1 MGIESGAGCHVM
13 DNDWGFVGVEP
24 WGKDGVERLLKAAA
38 VGLRG
43 GA

>member
-1 MGIESGAGCHVM
+1 MGIESGAGFHVM
-13 DNDWGFVGVEP
+13 DNDRGFVVVEP
-24 WGKDGVERLLKAAA
+24 WGKDGVERLLKAPE